1 MRNPADISRYI
12 WPDVSQGRQPQHAA
26 PIDLSFT
33 NGPEKEFITAFGNPT
48 KLPIVGT
55 PLRRTASGIG
65 YTFPPGANYPTTA
78 SYFGGVNL
86 IAHGVG
92 AGNEPQFN
100 FVEICCFVITSNTA
114 LQGILS
120 EGSIPGDGA
129 PAALLQNDAGLLRF
143 YPGGSWV
150 TLDAA
155 AVPGKIYTF
164 IRAYSDLS
172 PFPQKLWINGRL
184 VQTYNACLSGGVTK
198 KTFVGCGYQANF
210 NNGVILYYGVFQ
222 GAQSPIDDVFCQIVS
237 KNPWQIFDTPAT
249 IYSAVAA
256 AGWIDG
262 NASWAGQASTAAA
275 ATFSATAG
283 AAASFALP
291 TDAAAAPGYGASG
304 SASVAFALL
313 QNTASPITVGAS
325 ASAVASFA
333 LSSGS
338 ASYATWT
345 ASAGGSGYA
354 SFALATEVSSA
365 LAYVGTGGGN
375 ASFALLQNTASPITV
390 GASASALA
398 SFALSSASASYATWA
413 ASAGGSGYASYA
425 LATVSSVD
433 PTYFGSGSATA
444 GFTIETANAIPATWT
459 AGAYTGLLNAADI
472 TAIANAVWAHPS
484 SLSVAVQLAETW
496 ARLGLDPSKP
506 LVQGQ
511 TQISFGSIVMA
522 LSETSTTVTVTRA

>member
-1 MRNPADISRYI
+1 MSNLADISRYI

-26 PIDLSFT
+26 PIDKSWGL
-33 NGPEKEFITAFGNPT
+33 NPEFVFN
-48 KLPIVGT
+48 
-55 PLRRTASGIG
+55 
-65 YTFPPGANYPTTA
+65 PGAGIFDLATGSKFT
-78 SYFGGVNL
+78 
-86 IAHGVG
+86 VG
-92 AGNEPQFN
+92 AGASIGAGPVGVAVTSAGVVSPVLSRTGGKTAAKTRVTFIAVIRRTSSVTYQGVMATTGGSGGGFGFVFN
-100 FVEICCFVITSNTA
+100 NSGTGLNITKYSIVQGATLTIPSDIWYVVIGSTDQTSGSYYVAAKPLTNGAITFVSNQTSTSVSLAGNGSYYVGSC
-114 LQGILS
+114 LPS
-120 EGSIPGDGA
+120 DPNFSGSI
-129 PAALLQNDAGLLRF
+129 ALAVASFDFMPMDVAIRLLE
-143 YPGGSWV
+143 
-150 TLDAA
+150 
-155 AVPGKIYTF
+155 
-164 IRAYSDLS
+164 
-172 PFPQKLWINGRL
+172 
-184 VQTYNACLSGGVTK
+184 
-198 KTFVGCGYQANF
+198 
-210 NNGVILYYGVFQ
+210 
-222 GAQSPIDDVFCQIVS
+222 
-237 KNPWQIFDTPAT
+237 NPWQIFDTPAT

-256 AGWIDG
+256 AGGIDG

-283 AAASFALP
+283 AA
-291 TDAAAAPGYGASG
+291 
-304 SASVAFALL
+304 
-313 QNTASPITVGAS
+313 
-325 ASAVASFA
+325 
-333 LSSGS
+333 
-338 ASYATWT
+338 
-345 ASAGGSGYA
+345 A

-496 ARLGLDPSKP
+496 GRLGLDPSKP

>member
-1 MRNPADISRYI
+1 MRNLADISRYI

-120 EGSIPGDGA
+120 EGSIPGDSA

-283 AAASFALP
+283 AA
-291 TDAAAAPGYGASG
+291 
-304 SASVAFALL
+304 
-313 QNTASPITVGAS
+313 
-325 ASAVASFA
+325 
-333 LSSGS
+333 
-338 ASYATWT
+338 
-345 ASAGGSGYA
+345 A